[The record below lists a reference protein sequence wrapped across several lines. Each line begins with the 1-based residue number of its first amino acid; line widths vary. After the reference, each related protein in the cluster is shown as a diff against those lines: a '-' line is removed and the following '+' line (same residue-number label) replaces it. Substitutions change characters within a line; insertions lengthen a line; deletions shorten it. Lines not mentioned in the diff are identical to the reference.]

1 MDTMIESSTLLSDY
15 VTTGSE
21 AAFHALVERHLPI
34 VLAAALP
41 CVRNDQH
48 LAEDAA
54 QTAFQSLARKARSL
68 PKDVPIEAWLYRH
81 AYHSACKIA
90 RSETRR
96 TIRERHYSES
106 MHHDQTT
113 PPPNDVCE
121 DVPRLLAGLPEGDR
135 EVVIARYLDEKSF
148 RTIARELR
156 VSEDT
161 AQKRTSRALE
171 KMRKKLSA
179 RGIAGAAA
187 LIAETLAYQRV
198 ASVPAAVLT
207 RVQTMAFERL

>member
-1 MDTMIESSTLLSDY
+1 
-15 VTTGSE
+15 
-21 AAFHALVERHLPI
+21 
-34 VLAAALP
+34 
-41 CVRNDQH
+41 
-48 LAEDAA
+48 
-54 QTAFQSLARKARSL
+54 
-68 PKDVPIEAWLYRH
+68 
-81 AYHSACKIA
+81 
-90 RSETRR
+90 
-96 TIRERHYSES
+96 
-106 MHHDQTT
+106 T

-179 RGIAGAAA
+179 RGIAGAAT

-207 RVQTMAFERL
+207 RVQTMAFEPMSRSILQGWLQGPIKTPILACCAIVLAVFGLHT